1 MNDHD
6 KIIDLESRL
15 TYMDDT
21 VEQLNQIV
29 SEQQLKIDFLERQ
42 LKQIAS
48 DYNEFKEQLA
58 PDIVDTK
65 PPHY

>member
-1 MNDHD
+1 MKEHD
-6 KIIDLESRL
+6 KLIDLESRL

-29 SEQQLKIDFLERQ
+29 SEQQMKIDFLERQ

-48 DYNEFKEQLA
+48 DYNEFKEQIA
-58 PDIVDTK
+58 PDIIDTK